1 MPKIIKTSFV
11 QTASVSAFER
21 TPLVPEEAHNGHLSA
36 LEAAQ
41 ILARAHDE
49 AAAITQAAYD
59 EGLRRG
65 LEEGEQRFRESIRE
79 SVDVLRSAA
88 SRVDQSHKDFLD
100 QIEPQLIRLA
110 ASIASKII
118 DRESSVS
125 GELVQRTVRAALEK
139 IIDEE
144 HVVVRVNPKDL
155 DTLRAYRSEL
165 TQEFDGIARIDVVAD
180 ETIDAGG
187 CIAQTDS
194 VRIDG
199 RLASQLEK
207 ILNELL
213 G

>member
-1 MPKIIKTSFV
+1 MPKIIKTNFV
-11 QTASVSAFER
+11 QSASVSAFER
-21 TPLVPEEAHNGHLSA
+21 TTLVPEDAHNGHMPSV
-36 LEAAQ
+36 EAAE
-41 ILARAHDE
+41 IIARANEE

-65 LEEGEQRFRESIRE
+65 MDDGERRFRESIRE
-79 SVDVLRSAA
+79 SVGVLKSAA
-88 SRVDQSHKDFLD
+88 SRVDQSHKEFLD
-100 QIEPQLIRLA
+100 HIEPQLIRLA
-110 ASIASKII
+110 TSIASKII
-118 DRESSVS
+118 ERESSVS
-125 GELVQRTVRAALEK
+125 QDLVQRTVRNALQK
-139 IIDEE
+139 IVDEE

-155 DTLRAYRSEL
+155 ETLRTYRTEL
-165 TQEFDGIARIDVVAD
+165 TKEFDSIERIDVVPDDA
-180 ETIDAGG
+180 IDAGG